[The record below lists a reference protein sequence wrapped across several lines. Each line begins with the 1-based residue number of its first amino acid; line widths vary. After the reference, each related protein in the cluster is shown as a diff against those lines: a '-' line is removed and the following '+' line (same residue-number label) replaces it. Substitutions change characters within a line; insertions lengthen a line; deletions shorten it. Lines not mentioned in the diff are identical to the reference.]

1 MTAEAPIN
9 APHESL
15 VADAETPR
23 ATRSPSR
30 WSGVAARY
38 ALVGVFAAIV
48 VLFSILKSDTYPTA
62 DTWQAI
68 ASTQAVIALLALS
81 ALLPLI
87 VGQFDVSIGF
97 QLGLSQS
104 LCAGLIIR
112 QGLPAGEAAV
122 IAVAAC
128 GVVGL
133 INGLLVTKVRLTSF
147 IATLA
152 VGTLVLGFTQLYS
165 KDETISGALPTS
177 FTNLGQNKLLGLPLP
192 LVFVLVFAA
201 VIWVAFEYTSWGRE
215 CHATGGSPRAA
226 LLAGVRTDRVTIE
239 CFVLAGTLAG
249 LAGVLSVMMLGAS
262 SPVVGLGELLPAFAG
277 AFLGATAIRP
287 GRFNAVGTVLAVYL
301 LAAGITGLQQ
311 LGAAFYVQQLFNG
324 GALLIALS
332 LAALVGRGRS
342 AATA

>member
-1 MTAEAPIN
+1 MNAQARIDAPNDRVANGAER
-9 APHESL
+9 
-15 VADAETPR
+15 VARVR
-23 ATRSPSR
+23 AGVR
-30 WSGVAARY
+30 WSGFAARY

-48 VLFSILKSDTYPTA
+48 VLFSILKSDTYPTV

-68 ASTQAVIALLALS
+68 ASTQAVIGMLALS

-112 QGLPAGEAAV
+112 QGLPAGEAAL

-128 GVVGL
+128 GAVGL

-165 KDETISGALPTS
+165 KDETISGTLPSS
-177 FTNLGQNKLLGLPLP
+177 FTDLGQNKLLGLPLP
-192 LVFVLVFAA
+192 LIFVLV
-201 VIWVAFEYTSWGRE
+201 VMLVMWVAFEYTSWGRE

-226 LLAGVRTDRVTIE
+226 LLAGVRTDRVTLE
-239 CFVLAGTLAG
+239 CFVGAGLLAG
-249 LAGVLSVMMLGAS
+249 LAGVLSVMTLGAS

-287 GRFNAVGTVLAVYL
+287 GRFNAVGAVLAVYL

-324 GALLIALS
+324 AALLIALS
-332 LAALVGRGRS
+332 LAEFVGRRRG
-342 AATA
+342 AAA

>member
-1 MTAEAPIN
+1 
-9 APHESL
+9 
-15 VADAETPR
+15 
-23 ATRSPSR
+23 
-30 WSGVAARY
+30 
-38 ALVGVFAAIV
+38 
-48 VLFSILKSDTYPTA
+48 
-62 DTWQAI
+62 
-68 ASTQAVIALLALS
+68 
-81 ALLPLI
+81 
-87 VGQFDVSIGF
+87 
-97 QLGLSQS
+97 
-104 LCAGLIIR
+104 
-112 QGLPAGEAAV
+112 
-122 IAVAAC
+122 
-128 GVVGL
+128 VGL

-239 CFVLAGTLAG
+239 CFVLAGILAG